1 MSLQPMHVQIRN
13 WLVARIDAG
22 ELPEGSRLPSEHEL
36 AAQFG
41 VSRPTV
47 RQAVLEMAR
56 QGFVSRVRGQ
66 GTTVLGR
73 RREYPIRRLISFT
86 EEHAGSDRV
95 VTSEVL
101 SSELVL
107 AGERFASLFDVSED
121 RQVFSL
127 SRLRGV
133 DGKLAAWQQSY
144 IPIRYVPGIEQIDFS
159 DESLYRVIA
168 ERYSLEVNHGDE
180 VINVGGATRKEAG
193 LLQIRVGEPVF
204 RIDRRSYL
212 TSGRLLELV
221 ESVYCGGQYS
231 VRLRLA
237 R

>member
-22 ELPEGSRLPSEHEL
+22 EMQEGSRLPSEHEL

-56 QGFVSRVRGQ
+56 QGLVSRARGQ
-66 GTTVLGR
+66 GTIVLGR

-101 SSELVL
+101 SDELVP
-107 AGERFASLFDVSED
+107 ADQRFANLFDVPAGS
-121 RQVFSL
+121 QVFSL

-144 IPIRYVPGIEQIDFS
+144 IPIQYVPGIEQIDFR
-159 DESLYRVIA
+159 DELLYRVLA

-180 VINVGGATRKEAG
+180 VINVGGACRKEAS
-193 LLQIRVGEPVF
+193 LLQIPVGEPVF
-204 RIDRRSYL
+204 RIARRSFL

-221 ESVYCGGQYS
+221 ESVYCGDQYS